1 MCVRKDLWSVSCILI
16 VSHLALL
23 FDVDLSSAKFLMGFL
38 VLNGGSFLFYL
49 YDLS

>member
-23 FDVDLSSAKFLMGFL
+23 FDVDLSSAIIP
-38 VLNGGSFLFYL
+38 NG
-49 YDLS
+49 LSCSEWW